1 MNVVAAPSRTES
13 LHASDLDVLDDP
25 IEQQRFTRWTEEAD
39 GQRHAESAFQ
49 LSGMYCAACAGIIE
63 SALSGLP
70 GVEEASVNSASRRA
84 MVRWDPARTSPSAMV
99 RAIRGAG
106 YDAVPDAAASA
117 RELRR
122 KERRQALWRV
132 FVASFCAMQVMMFAT
147 PSYVAHGGELPLDL
161 RQLLNWASWLVS
173 IPVMAFSA
181 GPFFKGAWASL
192 RARRIGMDIP
202 VALGLLVTFVASSG
216 ATFDPQGPF
225 GHEVYF
231 DSLTMFVSFLLAGRF
246 LEMSARHRAAE
257 SLEDTLSR
265 MPETALRLVGD
276 GDAVE
281 TVSVLR
287 LARGDRVRVPV
298 GAAFP
303 ADGRLEQGSTQADE
317 SLLTGE
323 SRPVD
328 KRAGD
333 EVVAGSL
340 NLAVPVTM
348 RVERVGADTRHE
360 AIVAMMRDAM
370 SQRPALARWADAWAG
385 PFLWTV
391 LVLALGSGLVWSW
404 IDPSRAVWVMV
415 SVLIVTCPCALS
427 LAAPSALVAAA
438 GALARRGVMV
448 QRLDALEALASMN
461 RLYTDKTGTLTEERP
476 QWVRTTLLAGG
487 QGDGRERTRLA
498 ASLASWST
506 HPLSQALVSAEPSGT
521 RAVWRRVA
529 EQAGAGLEGTDERGD
544 LWRLG
549 ALGWVQ
555 GDAAVPSSDAA
566 NLVDAPCVYFGRP
579 GQALARFEFDEQLRP
594 GVPAALAALQA
605 DGVQVGL
612 LSGDV
617 GTRAQKIA
625 EQLGIREVHG
635 DATPGVK
642 RDVLAAA
649 QADGAIVG
657 MVGDGIN
664 DAPVLARANVSF
676 AMGQGALVSRANAD
690 AVIVSNRF
698 EDLLLSRRLARQA
711 MRVVRQNLV
720 WAAVYNA
727 ACIPLA
733 MLGYLPPWGAGLGMA
748 LSSLLVVGN
757 SWRIGR

>member
-1 MNVVAAPSRTES
+1 M
-13 LHASDLDVLDDP
+13 HASELDVLDDP

-63 SALSGLP
+63 SALAAVP

-84 MVRWDPARTSPSAMV
+84 MVRWNPAQTSPSVMV

-147 PSYVAHGGELPLDL
+147 PSYVAHGGELAPDL

-257 SLEDTLSR
+257 ALEDTLSR
-265 MPETALRLVGD
+265 MPETALRLTGQ

-287 LARGDRVRVPV
+287 LVKGDRVRVPV

-303 ADGRLEQGSTQADE
+303 ADGPLEEGRTQADE

-323 SRPVD
+323 SRPVE

-333 EVVAGSL
+333 EVVAGSV
-340 NLAVPVTM
+340 NLSAPVTM

-391 LVLALGSGLVWSW
+391 LALALGSGLVWTW
-404 IDPSRAVWVMV
+404 VEPSRAVWVVV

-438 GALARRGVMV
+438 GALARKGVMV
-448 QRLDALEALASMN
+448 QRLDALEALASMS

-476 QWVRTTLLAGG
+476 QWARTVLLQDG
-487 QGDGRERTRLA
+487 QEDADADSRELMRLA
-498 ASLASWST
+498 ASLATWST
-506 HPLSQALVSAEPSGT
+506 HPLSQSLAAAETSGT
-521 RAVWRRVA
+521 RAVWRRVG
-529 EQAGAGLEGTDERGD
+529 EQPGAGLEGTDEHGVQ
-544 LWRLG
+544 WRLG
-549 ALGWVQ
+549 ALSWVQ
-555 GDAAVPSSDAA
+555 GAGVGELTSAAAA
-566 NLVDAPCVYFGRP
+566 GDAPCVYFGRSGRP
-579 GQALARFEFDEQLRP
+579 LARFEFDERLRP
-594 GVPAALAALQA
+594 GVPEALAALQA

-612 LSGDV
+612 LSGDLGARV
-617 GTRAQKIA
+617 QRIAQL
-625 EQLGIREVHG
+625 LGLRDVHG
-635 DATPGVK
+635 DATPSLK

-649 QADGAIVG
+649 QAEGAVVG

-690 AVIVSNRF
+690 AVIVSSRF
-698 EDLLLSRRLARQA
+698 EDLLLARRLARQA

-720 WAAVYNA
+720 WAALYNA

-748 LSSLLVVGN
+748 MSSLLVVGN

>member
-1 MNVVAAPSRTES
+1 M
-13 LHASDLDVLDDP
+13 HASELDVLDDP

-63 SALSGLP
+63 SALGAVP

-84 MVRWDPARTSPSAMV
+84 MVRWNPAQTSPSAMV

-147 PSYVAHGGELPLDL
+147 PSYVAHGSELAPDL

-181 GPFFKGAWASL
+181 GPFFRGAWASL

-257 SLEDTLSR
+257 ALEDTLSR
-265 MPETALRLVGD
+265 MPETALRLVGQD
-276 GDAVE
+276 EAVE

-287 LARGDRVRVPV
+287 LAKGDRVRVPV

-303 ADGRLEQGSTQADE
+303 ADGQLEEGSTQADE

-333 EVVAGSL
+333 EVVAGSV
-340 NLAVPVTM
+340 NLSVPVIM

-391 LVLALGSGLVWSW
+391 LALALGSGLVWTW
-404 IDPSRAVWVMV
+404 VEPSRAVWVVV

-448 QRLDALEALASMN
+448 QRLDALEALAAMS
-461 RLYTDKTGTLTEERP
+461 RLYTDKTGTLTEDRP
-476 QWVRTTLLAGG
+476 QWARTVLLQDG
-487 QGDGRERTRLA
+487 QTDARELTRLA
-498 ASLASWST
+498 ASLATWST
-506 HPLSQALVSAEPSGT
+506 HPLSQSLAAADMSGT
-521 RAVWRRVA
+521 RAVWRRVT
-529 EQAGAGLEGTDERGD
+529 EQPGAGLEGTDEHGTQ
-544 LWRLG
+544 WRLG
-549 ALGWVQ
+549 ALSWVRG
-555 GDAAVPSSDAA
+555 GDKHAQDMPVVAAG
-566 NLVDAPCVYFGRP
+566 DAPCVYFGQP
-579 GQALARFEFDEQLRP
+579 GCPVVRFEFDERLRP
-594 GVPAALAALQA
+594 GVPEALAALQA

-617 GTRAQKIA
+617 GARVHKIA
-625 EQLGIREVHG
+625 QLLGLRDVHG
-635 DATPGVK
+635 DATPSLK

-649 QADGAIVG
+649 QANGAVVG

-698 EDLLLSRRLARQA
+698 EDLLLARRLARQA

-720 WAAVYNA
+720 WAALYNA
-727 ACIPLA
+727 SCIPLA